1 VRVAEVEL
9 RVDGHRQALVKP
21 PCDQGRCPSRLRL
34 TLTPRL
40 RELHPGDHRVEVV
53 ARNSRGAVSL
63 QGFSVRTVDR
73 VPAVTEGEPVGT
85 LPAAAPPSPPDA
97 RLERA
102 ALRVLGSE
110 RRSGGLAQALGTG
123 RLSVV
128 QVGELNARGHRVGAT
143 MLVDLVEPRRD
154 LWASVPGYIPVVG
167 DSGPAY
173 TPQSVRMHVAV
184 LRDVLIDVDLD
195 RRRVIALEPG
205 PRSKSLSWS
214 PSQAP
219 ALAGAGVCG
228 LPSA

>member
-1 VRVAEVEL
+1 
-9 RVDGHRQALVKP
+9 
-21 PCDQGRCPSRLRL
+21 L

-40 RELHPGDHRVEVV
+40 AELDPGDHRVEVV
-53 ARNSRGAVSL
+53 ARDSHGAVSVH
-63 QGFSVRTVDR
+63 GFSVRTVDR
-73 VPAVTEGEPVGT
+73 VPALTEGEPVGT
-85 LPAAAPPSPPDA
+85 LPAAAPASPRDA

-110 RRSGGLAQALGTG
+110 RSSGGLAQALGTG

-128 QVGELNARGHRVGAT
+128 QVGDLNARGERLGAT
-143 MLVDLVEPRRD
+143 MLVDLVEPRHD
-154 LWASVPGYIPVVG
+154 LWASVPGYIPVEG
-167 DSGPAY
+167 HSGPAY
-173 TPQSVRMHVAV
+173 TPQRIRMHVAV
-184 LRDVLIDVDLD
+184 LRDALIDIDLD